1 MSVGS
6 NIKKYRKQAGMS
18 GSQLGERIGISQSNI
33 ARYENG
39 GVKYVSMDILEKI
52 AGVLSCKVT
61 DLTAGDDRY
70 EIPSTSKEKRKPSND
85 DYLILEKYHSLDP
98 DLRNIVD
105 QILKLSSIN

>member
-6 NIKKYRKQAGMS
+6 NIKKYRKKSGLS
-18 GSQLGERIGISQSNI
+18 GSQLGGMIGISQSNI

-39 GVKYVSMDILEKI
+39 GVKYISTEILERI
-52 AGVLSCKVT
+52 ANALSCKVS

-70 EIPSTSKEKRKPSND
+70 ETASKSISKRKPSND
-85 DYLILEKYHSLDP
+85 DYLILEKYHSLTP

-105 QILKLSSIN
+105 MIFKLNSTD

>member
-6 NIKKYRKQAGMS
+6 NIKKYRKQAGLS
-18 GSQLGERIGISQSNI
+18 GAQLGEMIGVSQSNI

-39 GVKYVSMDILEKI
+39 GVKYISVEILKKI
-52 AGVLSCKVT
+52 AEALSCKVT

-70 EIPSTSKEKRKPSND
+70 ETPAKSRKKRKPSND
-85 DYLILEKYHSLDP
+85 DYLILEKYHSLTP

-105 QILKLSSIN
+105 QILKLSSVN